1 MTSVSP
7 VDTDVGLG
15 RQVEEW
21 RGCLEC
27 FVEWSVLGADWKQCG
42 RELWGLQMTVYLV
55 VARPEDERWECKQ
68 VGPSGLSLQR
78 LWPTVP
84 SEPRV
89 RVGFARLTL

>member
-1 MTSVSP
+1 M
-7 VDTDVGLG
+7 LAWG
-15 RQVEEW
+15 RQVEK
-21 RGCLEC
+21 R
-27 FVEWSVLGADWKQCG
+27 VERVPRVLCRVVCVGADWKQCG
-42 RELWGLQMTVYLV
+42 RELWDLQMTVYLV

-84 SEPRV
+84 LEPRV